1 MKTSLSDISP
11 IPTSHGCGE
20 KKVLFL
26 GKDFRSPITQIAV
39 TALYEGEKVPEHAHP
54 TMEEFFLVRK
64 GQLRISVGDEVYTC
78 AADDF
83 IYVPAATRHHIE
95 ALTTSEILTIGCAIE
110 DADKNSEQ

>member
-20 KKVLFL
+20 KKVFFL
-26 GKDFRSPITQIAV
+26 GKDFGSHITQIAV
-39 TALYEGEKVPEHAHP
+39 TALCEGEKVPEHTHP

-78 AADDF
+78 AEDDF
-83 IYVPAATRHHIE
+83 FYVPAAVLHSIE
-95 ALTTSEILTIGCAIE
+95 ALTSCEILTIGCATG
-110 DADKNSEQ
+110 SH